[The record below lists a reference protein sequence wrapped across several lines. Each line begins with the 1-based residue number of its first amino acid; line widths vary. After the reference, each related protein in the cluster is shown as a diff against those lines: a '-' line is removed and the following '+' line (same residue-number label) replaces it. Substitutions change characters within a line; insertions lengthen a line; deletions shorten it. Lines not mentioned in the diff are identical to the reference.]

1 MYSLYL
7 SEATKFDVNAL
18 KTETLNPIQKLI
30 SDVDEPIVRVTIQ
43 RYLYLDAHRYINITK
58 SNQN

>member
-43 RYLYLDAHRYINITK
+43 IVHI
-58 SNQN
+58 SQ